1 MTRATKII
9 KTIHFCYNMLGI
21 WTASFDGANLD
32 LPVTGLF
39 KLKIEL
45 PAMPVSGVIL

>member
-1 MTRATKII
+1 MTWDTQII

-21 WTASFDGANLD
+21 WSASFDAANLD

-45 PAMPVSGVIL
+45 PAMPISGVIL